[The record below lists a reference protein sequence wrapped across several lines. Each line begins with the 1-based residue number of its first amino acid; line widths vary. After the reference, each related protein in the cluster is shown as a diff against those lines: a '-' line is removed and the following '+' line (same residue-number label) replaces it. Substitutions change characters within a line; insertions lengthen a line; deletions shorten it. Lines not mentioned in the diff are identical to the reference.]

1 MYGGIPLSSSLL
13 LTSSRSGSG
22 SAISIGNRRRGSR
35 SFFLGFYKFFRL
47 GLSFLEYIQFLL
59 LVTILVYN
67 QIQISGID
75 SSSRPVDY
83 RHTTLE
89 HTIIDVLIAAHT
101 KHFKPSLYSSLSD
114 LVRNYHA
121 IGKHDWN
128 WRK

>member
-67 QIQISGID
+67 QID
-75 SSSRPVDY
+75 
-83 RHTTLE
+83 H
-89 HTIIDVLIAAHT
+89 LIAAKIPNYICLIFNFLSTQGAVLLFLAPFVPTHPTTRMTAGKVYRMNQKFHT
-101 KHFKPSLYSSLSD
+101 Q
-114 LVRNYHA
+114 
-121 IGKHDWN
+121 
-128 WRK
+128 